1 MSFSKELI
9 SFSLYGKIPRESKR
23 PWNESLSSKIA
34 QAQSSF
40 KNIPLTLYFSP
51 SSVTFYGVG
60 VYAAITLPKGIR
72 LGPYIGKAVKKE
84 MEEET
89 HEWLWEVYQDSSLA
103 YFIDAS
109 DPKYGNW
116 MNFIQCARNLQ
127 EQNLKALQHG
137 DCLYFESVRDLGVG
151 EDLLVWYDDL
161 QYDIYFGIPVGY
173 KGKSSG
179 AEHSYSRSSL
189 SSYPGS
195 QPSSENSEDLFPG
208 SAPFPAPGNQQSDT
222 GTEDSRVGVRGK
234 LDPLY
239 SLFIKMPDGT
249 RWQCKKCKRLYRQGS
264 MWAHARIHTGER
276 PYQCQYCGRS
286 FCQVS
291 MLGSHERLHT
301 GEKPYKCEHCGRAF
315 TQSAG
320 LRSHFKTHRYDSQ

>member
-51 SSVTFYGVG
+51 SSVTFDGVG

-208 SAPFPAPGNQQSDT
+208 SAPFPAPGNRQSDT

-249 RWQCKKCKRLYRQGS
+249 RWQCKKCVETVQAGEYVGARQDPHGREAIPVPVL
-264 MWAHARIHTGER
+264 WAELLSGLNAGKPRATPHGGEAL
-276 PYQCQYCGRS
+276 
-286 FCQVS
+286 QV
-291 MLGSHERLHT
+291 
-301 GEKPYKCEHCGRAF
+301 
-315 TQSAG
+315 
-320 LRSHFKTHRYDSQ
+320 